1 MQFLWHQDQD
11 MNTPRLHNQ
20 PNNMGRW
27 KVRTKGKG
35 TRGKEERN
43 AQSVRWRGFRVQ
55 T

>member
-1 MQFLWHQDQD
+1 
-11 MNTPRLHNQ
+11 MNTPRLYNQ
-20 PNNMGRW
+20 PNNMGSW

-43 AQSVRWRGFRVQ
+43 AQSVRWRGFLVQ